1 LSGIIKNKIE
11 RRDMRRVVITGL
23 GILSPIGNNKEEIKN
38 SFKTKKSGVISMPEW
53 DNIKGL
59 KTKVAGMIK
68 NFDEKVIDR
77 KARRSMGKV
86 AMFSTFCAKEAIED
100 AGLTEDL
107 LKSGRLGVACASTIG
122 SPQAY
127 EDFFYEIFRTSS
139 IEQITSMT
147 FLKIMNHTTAANI
160 AVNFGI
166 TGRVFSPSSACTSSS
181 QAIGMAYETIK
192 YGIQDIMIAG
202 GAEEVHHTTAA
213 TFDILNVASK
223 NFNDKPYLTPAPF
236 DRDRDGVVVAEGAGM
251 VVLEELEHAERRG
264 AKIYGE
270 IIGFSS
276 LCDGK
281 HMSTP
286 AKEGMVATMKLA
298 LENAG
303 LKNEEIDYINA
314 HATATDTGDV
324 AEAEATKE
332 VFPNK
337 PPISAT
343 KSFTGHTLGACGVHE
358 LIYCLY
364 MFEDNLIYPTINL
377 KNIDPRC
384 EGINVITDITPKELN
399 IILTNNFAFGGIN
412 TSIILKK
419 LKK

>member
-1 LSGIIKNKIE
+1 
-11 RRDMRRVVITGL
+11 MRRVVITGI
-23 GILSPIGNNKEEIKN
+23 GILSPIGNNKNEIKD
-38 SFKTKKSGVISMPEW
+38 SFKNKKSGVINIPEW
-53 DNIKGL
+53 EKIKGL

-86 AMFSTFCAKEAIED
+86 SLYATFCAKEAIED
-100 AGLTEDL
+100 AGLTENL
-107 LKSGRLGVACASTIG
+107 LKSGRVGVACASTIG

-127 EDFFYEIFRTSS
+127 EDFFYEIFKTNS

-181 QAIGMAYETIK
+181 QSIGMAYETIR

-223 NFNDKPYLTPAPF
+223 AFNDRPYLTPSPF
-236 DRDRDGVVVAEGAGM
+236 DKDRDGMVVGEGAGI
-251 VVLEELEHAERRG
+251 VILEELEHAKNRG
-264 AKIYGE
+264 AKIYAE

-276 LCDGK
+276 LCDGS

-286 AKEGMVATMKLA
+286 SKEGMANTMKIC
-298 LENAG
+298 LENANLG
-303 LKNEEIDYINA
+303 PLSIDYINA
-314 HATATDTGDV
+314 HATATDSGDV
-324 AEAEATKE
+324 TEAEATKE
-332 VFPNK
+332 IFPNK
-337 PPISAT
+337 PPLSAT
-343 KSFTGHTLGACGVHE
+343 KSFTGHTLGACGAHE

-364 MFEDNLIYPTINL
+364 MMEDNLIYPTINF
-377 KNIDPRC
+377 KNLDPRC
-384 EGINVITDITPKELN
+384 EGINVITELTPKELN
-399 IILTNNFAFGGIN
+399 IVLTNNFAFGGIN
-412 TSIILKK
+412 SSIIIKK
-419 LKK
+419 FN

>member
-1 LSGIIKNKIE
+1 
-11 RRDMRRVVITGL
+11 MRRVVITGI
-23 GILSPIGNNKEEIKN
+23 GIVSPIGNNKNEIKE
-38 SFKTKKSGVISMPEW
+38 SFRNKKSGVISIPEW
-53 DNIKGL
+53 ENIKGL
-59 KTKVAGMIK
+59 KSRVAGMVK
-68 NFDEKVIDR
+68 NFDEKSIDR

-86 AMFSTFCAKEAIED
+86 AMYSTFCAKEAIED
-100 AGLTEDL
+100 AGISEEL

-181 QAIGMAYETIK
+181 QSIGMAYETIK
-192 YGIQDIMIAG
+192 YGIQDVMLAG

-223 NFNDKPYLTPAPF
+223 GFNDRPYLTPAPF
-236 DRDRDGVVVAEGAGM
+236 DKDRDGVVVGEGAGII
-251 VVLEELEHAERRG
+251 VLEELEHAKKRG
-264 AKIYGE
+264 AKIYAE

-276 LCDGK
+276 LCDGS

-286 AKEGMVATMKLA
+286 AKEGMAATMKLA
-298 LENAG
+298 LQNAN
-303 LKNEEIDYINA
+303 LKPEDIDYINA
-314 HATATDTGDV
+314 HATATDTGDI

-332 VFPNK
+332 IFPNK

-343 KSFTGHTLGACGVHE
+343 KSFTGHTLGACGAHE

-364 MFEDNLIYPTINL
+364 MLEDNLIYPTINL
-377 KNIDPRC
+377 RNLDPRC
-384 EGINVITDITPKELN
+384 EGINVITDLKQKELN
-399 IILTNNFAFGGIN
+399 IILSNNFAFGGIN
-412 TSIILKK
+412 TSIIIKK
-419 LKK
+419 FF